1 MTQQIYLV
9 DDEPFMVKLV
19 TSILTGAGYSVTSS
33 TSSVTALEEIRAQK
47 PDCVITDIM
56 MPEMDG
62 LELCRLLCQDPALS
76 DTKVV
81 VLSGKTFDFDRRR
94 ALEFGAAGYIVKSTK
109 PESLLRQLA
118 GILSDDVT
126 LTYWGI
132 RGTLPVPGK
141 RSLRYGGNTPCLT
154 VRWPGDRLF
163 ILDAGTGIKELSNHL
178 QEQSSDPITA
188 RLLISHPHW
197 DHIHGLPYFAPLYVP
212 GNEIEICGASHGDI
226 SVRDLVSG
234 QMEGVYFP
242 ITISK
247 FGAQVNFRDLREE
260 TFELDG
266 VEVRTMLLSHPG
278 YCLGYRLSANGKTL
292 CYVTDNELFLPDD
305 MRHNPS
311 YVEQLA
317 DFVRDADILVTDTCY
332 SDEEY
337 PKFAG
342 YGHSSVGQAARLAH
356 KASVKTLNIF
366 HHDPDQDDDA
376 IDAKLAS
383 ARATLAELGS
393 DTQCEAPAEG
403 QSITL

>member
-1 MTQQIYLV
+1 
-9 DDEPFMVKLV
+9 MVG
-19 TSILTGAGYSVTSS
+19 TILTKAGYHVTSS
-33 TSSVTALEEIRAQK
+33 TSSVAALEEIRAQK

-62 LELCRLLCQDPALS
+62 LELCRLVRQDPGLS

-94 ALEFGAAGYIVKSTK
+94 AREFGAAGYIAKSAKLDT
-109 PESLLRQLA
+109 LIQQLE

-132 RGTLPVPGK
+132 RGTLPVPGP

-154 VRWPGDRLF
+154 VRWPGEHLF

-178 QEQSSDPITA
+178 QEGSSEPLSA

-197 DHIHGLPYFAPLYVP
+197 DHIHGLPYFTPLYVP

-242 ITISK
+242 ITINK
-247 FGAQVNFRDLREE
+247 FGAQVSFRDLREE

-292 CYVTDNELFLPDD
+292 CYVTDNELFEPDD
-305 MRHNPS
+305 VRHNRS
-311 YVEQLA
+311 YVERLA

-337 PKFAG
+337 PGFAG
-342 YGHSSVGQAARLAH
+342 FGHSSVGQAARLAH
-356 KASVKTLNIF
+356 KAAVKTLHIF

-393 DTQCEAPAEG
+393 DTRCEAPAEG